1 MTRHRSIATLL
12 CAALLASC
20 GLYDKN
26 AVQSISGPTQ
36 NSRIKFHNFSPGSV
50 GVNFFA
56 NNVKMSAISLSRCV
70 APVAAADTLA
80 CKTTGIESAT
90 GVAFATVA
98 SGGLYDAIAPGQY
111 TLTAKIATTE
121 TVVSTVAQT
130 IEDKKYYSFYM
141 SGVYNAA
148 ASSAEAFVV
157 EDPIPSGTID
167 FNTAY
172 VRFVNAV
179 SNGTGPM
186 TLYAK
191 VTGGTTAETA
201 VGAAVAY
208 KAAGAFTAIPE
219 GNYDVGARYAGQ
231 STNVTGLSR
240 TQLSL
245 IGGRVYTITALGN
258 TATSSTM
265 SLDFTSNQR

>member
-1 MTRHRSIATLL
+1 MTRHTSLTSLIFAGV
-12 CAALLASC
+12 LASC

-56 NNVKMSAISLSRCV
+56 NNVKMTAISSSQCV
-70 APVAAADTLA
+70 APVPKDTLA
-80 CKTTGIESAT
+80 CRTTGIEAAT
-90 GVAFATVA
+90 GVAYAA
-98 SGGLYDAIAPGQY
+98 LGSGGLYDAIAPASY
-111 TLTAKIATTE
+111 TLTSKIAATD
-121 TVVSTVAQT
+121 TVVSTVTQT

-141 SGVYNAA
+141 SGIYSAA
-148 ASSAEAFVV
+148 TKTAEAFVV

-167 FNTAY
+167 FSTAY

-179 SNGTGPM
+179 SNGTGPT

-191 VTGGTTAETA
+191 ITGTTAETA
-201 VGAAVAY
+201 VGSAVAY
-208 KAAGAFTAIPE
+208 KAAGVFTALPAGI
-219 GNYDVGARYAGQ
+219 YDVGARYAGQ

-240 TQLSL
+240 TTLNL
-245 IGGRVYTITALGN
+245 VGGRVYTITALGN
-258 TATSSTM
+258 TAASSTM